1 MKRQH
6 NDGGLQDDGIFAAW
20 CKVFF
25 LSDSGN
31 VPLLPILK
39 IGNKV
44 LIFVESLS

>member
-1 MKRQH
+1 MMAYLLLGVK
-6 NDGGLQDDGIFAAW
+6 F
-20 CKVFF
+20 FF